1 MMAMNYR
8 VGMPG
13 WRLLAKLGASL
24 YFRVKV
30 SRDDEAGVYWAE
42 SPDLRGLVIEAATLE
57 ELLREVNLGAAE
69 LLEPHR
75 DDGAINADPVV
86 RFDHAH
92 A

>member
-1 MMAMNYR
+1 MNYR

-13 WRLLAKLGASL
+13 WRVLARLGVSL

-30 SRDDEAGVYWAE
+30 FHDDEAGVYWAE
-42 SPDLRGLVIEAATLE
+42 SPDVRGLVIEAATLE
-57 ELLREVNLGAAE
+57 ELLREVNWGASE
-69 LLEPHR
+69 LLRPDHN
-75 DDGAINADPVV
+75 DGTITADPVV